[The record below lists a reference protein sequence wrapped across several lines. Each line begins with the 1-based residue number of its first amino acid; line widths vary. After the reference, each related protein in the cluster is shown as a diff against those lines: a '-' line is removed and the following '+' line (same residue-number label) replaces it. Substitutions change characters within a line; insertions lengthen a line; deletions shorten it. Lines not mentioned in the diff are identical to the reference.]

1 MRKTTVECD
10 APDCTRVEIIV
21 NPAMREVPDGWI
33 SLRVEVPV
41 RSWPFGARN
50 RHFCSWHCVSSW
62 GGYLDDTNGEGHQ
75 VDLVDVDALARLGS
89 TRRPAYEAEGQHDPT
104 V

>member
-10 APDCTRVEIIV
+10 APDCDRIEIVV
-21 NPAMREVPDGWI
+21 NPTMREVPDGWI
-33 SLRVEVPV
+33 SLQVEVPV

-62 GGYLDDTNGEGHQ
+62 GGYLDDTNGEGHR
-75 VDLVDVDALARLGS
+75 VDGPAGS
-89 TRRPAYEAEGQHDPT
+89 ARRPAYEAEAQHDPT